1 MSTSGA
7 EAERCQKCG
16 EYLTIYN
23 CYFDHGMARAV
34 CKKRPSIGGE
44 LKQSKPDLW
53 SEVMRLGNRYGR
65 WKHREDEPTEKEMFD
80 FLDGFVPATLIS
92 IEAIDLLLQEAHHKV
107 RGAREKEYG
116 NKLKNFTDI
125 AAIQTIVSGMKR
137 TAESVALDMICVKLA
152 RLLKSPDHYDTL
164 VDLVG
169 YVLCYRD
176 IRRERNPDQYTME
189 EERFRHELKTD
200 KPPQSGI

>member
-1 MSTSGA
+1 MPDSKSRKFPEGN
-7 EAERCQKCG
+7 
-16 EYLTIYN
+16 LTIEPQELHDALKDAGLDVFIDN
-23 CYFDHGMARAV
+23 HGNIKLRFENLILAF
-34 CKKRPSIGGE
+34 
-44 LKQSKPDLW
+44 PD
-53 SEVMRLGNRYGR
+53 S
-65 WKHREDEPTEKEMFD
+65 
-80 FLDGFVPATLIS
+80 
-92 IEAIDLLLQEAHHKV
+92 LLAEAHHKV

-125 AAIQTIVSGMKR
+125 AAIQSIVSGMKR

-164 VDLVG
+164 VDLIG